1 MFGSRNGSPVPLGI
15 LDPPGTLP
23 AGGVGNGVAWGVT
36 TLPGTAVGLVC
47 CVPVPGGAVGLVGC
61 PVPGIGS
68 VPGGLVGSPGA
79 GVGRGVDCGVCAGEA
94 FAPAK
99 TMHARMADLIK
110 LRDIKLNIRR
120 RAP

>member
-1 MFGSRNGSPVPLGI
+1 MFGSRIGSPVPLGAV
-15 LDPPGTLP
+15 DPPGTLP
-23 AGGVGNGVAWGVT
+23 AGGVGNGVACGVT

-47 CVPVPGGAVGLVGC
+47 CVPGGAVGLIGC

-79 GVGRGVDCGVCAGEA
+79 GVGRGVACGVCATA
-94 FAPAK
+94 ALAPANR
-99 TMHARMADLIK
+99 MHARIAGLTK